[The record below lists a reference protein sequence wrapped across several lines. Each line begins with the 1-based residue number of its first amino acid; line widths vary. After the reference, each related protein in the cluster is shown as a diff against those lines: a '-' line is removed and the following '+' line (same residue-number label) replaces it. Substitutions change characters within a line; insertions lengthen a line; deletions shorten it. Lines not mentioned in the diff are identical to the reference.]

1 MNRFGLPIHLFVEE
15 GAYHRIPEVA
25 EDILADIANHRSLVL
40 TQDQAAD
47 KFSDVIDTVTQ
58 AFPLAEVQHAES
70 AIYKDAVALAGYITG
85 GDIRMIFAFGDTDL
99 LNLAK
104 YAGYISQV
112 PVISVVMTLDSDSA
126 FSPVAVLRAEEGG
139 PRKSYNCAVPAAV
152 LVDLDI
158 VSQAEEIEL
167 KCGAAEVISKLSAL
181 YDWHLA
187 ESRGHDRVEDFACM
201 MIETAVNSL
210 ASAAGEESLK
220 EKNACARLAQALIMC
235 GLSVQVAGTHA
246 PAAGSEHTFA
256 YALENHYASQ
266 VKIPRGIAAAMGAY
280 ASAVFQ
286 DRSVETF
293 CQMIKA
299 FGIQIKP
306 SAWKVDKELFA
317 GTWLKAAPTRPD
329 RYTILYETH
338 LNEERLHEIYD
349 EMELVL

>member
-15 GAYHRIPEVA
+15 GAYHRIPETA

-40 TQDQAAD
+40 TQDKAAD
-47 KFSDVIDTVTQ
+47 KFSGVIDTITE
-58 AFPLAEVQHAES
+58 AFPLAEVQHAERT
-70 AIYKDAVALAGYITG
+70 IYKDAISLAEYITG
-85 GDIRMIFAFGDTDL
+85 GDIRMVFAFGDTDL

-112 PVISVVMTLDSDSA
+112 PVLFVVMTLDSDSVA
-126 FSPVAVLRAEEGG
+126 SPVAVLRAEEDG

-158 VSQAEEIEL
+158 VSQADEIDL
-167 KCGAAEVISKLSAL
+167 QCGAAEVISKLSAL

-187 ESRGHDRVEDFACM
+187 ESRGHDRVDDFACM
-201 MIETAVNSL
+201 LVETAVSSL
-210 ASAAGEESLK
+210 AGALGEEGLK
-220 EKNACARLAQALIMC
+220 GRQTLAGLAKALVLC
-235 GLSVQVAGTHA
+235 GLSVQIAGSHA
-246 PAAGSEHTFA
+246 PGAGSEHTFA

-266 VKIPRGIAAAMGAY
+266 VRIPRGIAAAMGAY

-286 DRSVETF
+286 DRSVEDF

-299 FGIQIKP
+299 SGIQIKP

-329 RYTILYETH
+329 RYTVLYETH
-338 LNEERLHEIYD
+338 LNEARLHEIYD